1 MADGIEREQGIEVN
15 GIANL
20 TLFRILLGHNI
31 VVHIA
36 AEIAIITEH
45 ALCHRCTEGRID
57 LTHQHGWL
65 SKSFGHPFG
74 KARGFAGVFVVY
86 PKVP

>member
-15 GIANL
+15 SIANL
-20 TLFRILLGHNI
+20 ALLGILLGHDLI
-31 VVHIA
+31 VHIP

-45 ALCHRCTEGRID
+45 ALCHRRTEGWID
-57 LTHQHGWL
+57 LAHQHGWF
-65 SKSFGHPFG
+65 SKGLGHPFG
-74 KARGFAGVFVVY
+74 KARGFAGVFIVY